1 LFTKAQ
7 ENEFNLMKLSIITI
21 TYNAEN
27 VLESTLKSVFG
38 QTNQNFEYIII
49 DGASKDKTLKIAEKY
64 GVKNIYSEPDKGI
77 YDAMNKGPKIAKG
90 EYIWFMNAGDQIFDN
105 EVVGNLF
112 KAFSENADVYYSDT
126 LIVDESDNPVGLRSK
141 ITPHQL
147 PNPLKW
153 QDFQYG
159 MVVCHQSF
167 IARKSI
173 CQPYLLNH
181 HYSADID
188 WEINCLKASKKT
200 IYLNFILSKYLT
212 GGFSV
217 KNLKASL
224 IDRFQILKKHFGFW
238 NTIIS
243 HILIGFRGL
252 KFIIAKKKKY
262 W

>member
-1 LFTKAQ
+1 
-7 ENEFNLMKLSIITI
+7 MKLTIITI

-27 VLESTLKSVFG
+27 VLERTLKSVFS

-49 DGASKDKTLKIAEKY
+49 DGASKDNTLKIAEKY
-64 GVKNIYSEPDKGI
+64 GVKNIFSEPDKGI
-77 YDAMNKGPKIAKG
+77 YDAMNKGLKLANG
-90 EYIWFMNAGDQIFDN
+90 EYVWFMNAGDQIFDN
-105 EVVGNLF
+105 EVVNKLF
-112 KAFSENADVYYSDT
+112 ESFEQNGDVYYSDT
-126 LIVDESDNPVGLRSK
+126 LIVDESNNPQGLRSK

-147 PNPLKW
+147 PNPLRW
-153 QDFQYG
+153 QDFEYG

-188 WEINCLKASKKT
+188 WEINCLKASKNT
-200 IYLNFILSKYLT
+200 FYLDFTLSKYLT

-238 NTIIS
+238 STIVS
-243 HILIGFRGL
+243 HFFIGLRGI
-252 KFIIAKKKKY
+252 KFIVAKKQKY